1 MKKEFRKT
9 RDYLV
14 KMFIIS
20 QELEK
25 YYQNRILL
33 TGKFSRFKKYPLG

>member
-9 RDYLV
+9 RAYLV
-14 KMFIIS
+14 KLFIIS

-25 YYQNRILL
+25 YYQNRILI
-33 TGKFSRFKKYPLG
+33 TGKFSGYGK

>member
-9 RDYLV
+9 RDHLV
-14 KMFIIS
+14 KLFIIS

-25 YYQNRILL
+25 YYQNRVLL
-33 TGKFSRFKKYPLG
+33 TGKFSRYGK